1 MPAMARPSLSARIRP
16 VNATT
21 APTSV
26 RPPVRPAISAPTSKS
41 AVSMRPLRSASR
53 PRRKQGD
60 FSGPSNAGTGL
71 HLGLID
77 GGPDPLVAVEG
88 IGGWRALL
96 LQPVD
101 ERGHEGNAG
110 GQHELFLGPAD
121 LLAHPGE
128 VHELYPHR
136 RCQAHLVLDRRAH
149 GRLEIIKTGPQG
161 QQR

>member
-1 MPAMARPSLSARIRP
+1 VMPAMARPSLSARIRP

-41 AVSMRPLRSASR
+41 AVSMRTLRSASR
-53 PRRKQGD
+53 HRREEGD
-60 FSGPSNAGTGL
+60 FSGTRNAGAWLNG
-71 HLGLID
+71 GLID
-77 GGPDPLVAVEG
+77 GCPHRLGAAEG
-88 IGGWRALL
+88 LGVLRALL

-101 ERGHEGNAG
+101 QLGHGGNAG
-110 GQHELFLGPAD
+110 GQLELFLGPAD

-149 GRLEIIKTGPQG
+149 GRLEIIKT
-161 QQR
+161 